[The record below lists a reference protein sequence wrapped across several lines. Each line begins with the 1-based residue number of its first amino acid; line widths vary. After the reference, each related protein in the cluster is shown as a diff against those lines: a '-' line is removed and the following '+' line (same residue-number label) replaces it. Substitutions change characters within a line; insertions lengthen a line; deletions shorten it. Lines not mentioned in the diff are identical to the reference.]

1 SVANMR
7 TIAAAARAAG
17 METTELV
24 VPGADHDW
32 HAVQAVWNPG
42 LDWFGART
50 GLGEMTK
57 SLEEYPQ
64 VEVLQ

>member
-1 SVANMR
+1 MR

-50 GLGEMTK
+50 GLGKMTK

>member
-1 SVANMR
+1 
-7 TIAAAARAAG
+7 